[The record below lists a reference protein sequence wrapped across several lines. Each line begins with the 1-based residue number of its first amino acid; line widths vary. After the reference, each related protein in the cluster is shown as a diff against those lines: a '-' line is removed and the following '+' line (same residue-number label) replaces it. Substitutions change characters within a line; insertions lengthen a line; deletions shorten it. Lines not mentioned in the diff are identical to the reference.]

1 MNDQAVRH
9 PRSDE
14 IIAHLQA
21 ADKKLARVIERAG
34 PFTLQ
39 PAKGTIFSGLL
50 KAIVYQQLSGKAAAT
65 IHGRV
70 IALLPASPSEHALGI
85 ATLSDEQLRGA
96 GLSRGKLLAVR
107 DLAARSADGLVPER
121 RALAKMTDEQIIESL
136 TEVRGVGRWTAEMI
150 LMFTLGRLDVLPV
163 ADLGIRKGFALTY
176 QKKASDDELPAL
188 DLITKH
194 GQRWQ
199 PFRSAAAWY
208 LWRAVDLAKKGANA
222 SSGTPGQ
229 E

>member
-1 MNDQAVRH
+1 MTAKSISH

-14 IIAHLQA
+14 IITHLKS
-21 ADKKLARVIERAG
+21 ADKKLAKVIERAG

-39 PAKGTIFSGLL
+39 PAKGTIFAGLL

-70 IALLPASPSEHALGI
+70 IALLPDSPAEHAVAI
-85 ATLSDEQLRGA
+85 ATLADEQLRGA

-107 DLAARSADGLVPER
+107 DLAARSAAGLVPER
-121 RALAKMTDEQIIESL
+121 KSLAKMTDEQIIESL

-176 QKKASDDELPAL
+176 QKNGSGDELPAL
-188 DLITKH
+188 ELIAKH
-194 GQRWQ
+194 GERWQ

-208 LWRAVDLAKKGANA
+208 LWRAVDLAKQAREA
-222 SSGTPGQ
+222 
-229 E
+229 

>member
-1 MNDQAVRH
+1 MGDKPPSH
-9 PRSDE
+9 PRSEE
-14 IIAHLQA
+14 IVAHLTA

-34 PFTLQ
+34 AFTLQ
-39 PAKGTIFSGLL
+39 PAKGTIFSGLM
-50 KAIVYQQLSGKAAAT
+50 KAIVYQQLSGKAAGT

-70 IALLPASPSEHALGI
+70 LALLPASASEHAAAI
-85 ATLSDEQLRGA
+85 AELSDETLRGA
-96 GLSRGKLLAVR
+96 GLSRNKLLSIR
-107 DLAARSADGLVPER
+107 DLAARSSAGLVPER
-121 RALAKMTDEQIIESL
+121 KALASMDDEAIIESL

-176 QKKASDDELPAL
+176 LKYADGDELPELEA
-188 DLITKH
+188 IAKR

-208 LWRAVDLAKKGANA
+208 LWRACDLAKQTA
-222 SSGTPGQ
+222 P
-229 E
+229 

>member
-1 MNDQAVRH
+1 VKPH

-14 IIAHLQA
+14 IVAHLKN
-21 ADKKLARVIERAG
+21 ADKKLARVIEQAG
-34 PFTLQ
+34 PFTLVPQ
-39 PAKGTIFSGLL
+39 KGTIFSAVM
-50 KAIVYQQLSGKAAAT
+50 KAITYQQLSGKAAAT

-70 IALLPASPSEHALGI
+70 LAMLPADPAEQATAI
-85 ATLSDEQLRGA
+85 AVLSDEKLRSA
-96 GLSRGKLLAVR
+96 GLSRAKLLAIR
-107 DLAARSADGLVPER
+107 DLAARSAAGLVPER
-121 RALAKMTDEQIIESL
+121 RALTRLTDEEVIESL

-176 QKKASDDELPAL
+176 FKNASDDDLPAQ
-188 DLITKH
+188 DVIHKQ

-208 LWRAVDLAKKGANA
+208 LWRAIDLAKSNTAV
-222 SSGTPGQ
+222 TI
-229 E
+229 

>member
-1 MNDQAVRH
+1 MPEPIPH
-9 PRSDE
+9 PRSAE
-14 IIAHLQA
+14 IITHLSA

-70 IALLPASPSEHALGI
+70 LALLPTAASEQ
-85 ATLSDEQLRGA
+85 ATAIEKLPDEKLRGA
-96 GLSRGKLLAVR
+96 GLSQNKLLSIR
-107 DLAARSADGLVPER
+107 DLASRSTAGLVPER
-121 RALAKMTDEQIIESL
+121 KALAKLDDETIIESL

-163 ADLGIRKGFALTY
+163 ADLGIRKGFQLTY
-176 QKKASDDELPAL
+176 VKKSDDDELPKLEA
-188 DLITKH
+188 IANH
-194 GQRWQ
+194 GLRWQ

-208 LWRAVDLAKKGANA
+208 LWRAVDLAKKA
-222 SSGTPGQ
+222 
-229 E
+229 

>member
-1 MNDQAVRH
+1 MGEKTATSH

-14 IIAHLQA
+14 IVAHLSA
-21 ADKKLARVIERAG
+21 ADKKLARLIDRAG
-34 PFTLQ
+34 PFAML
-39 PAKGTIFSGLL
+39 PASGTIFSGLL

-70 IALLPASPSEHALGI
+70 LALLPAKASDQAGVI
-85 ATLSDEQLRGA
+85 ATLSDETLRGA
-96 GLSRGKLLAVR
+96 GLSRGKLLAIR
-107 DLAARSADGLVPER
+107 DLAARSSAGLVPER
-121 RALAKMTDEQIIESL
+121 KQLAVMDDEAIIESL

-176 QKKASDDELPAL
+176 PQKAGEEFADAEAILKQ
-188 DLITKH
+188 
-194 GQRWQ
+194 GRRWQ

-208 LWRAVDLAKKGANA
+208 LWRAVDLAKVDLLKIKAK
-222 SSGTPGQ
+222 
-229 E
+229 

>member
-1 MNDQAVRH
+1 MSDQATPH

-14 IIAHLQA
+14 IIAHLSA
-21 ADKKLARVIERAG
+21 ADKKLAKVIERAG
-34 PFTLQ
+34 PFTLL
-39 PAKGTIFSGLL
+39 PNKGTIFSGLL
-50 KAIVYQQLSGKAAAT
+50 RSIVYQQLSGKAAAT

-70 IALLPASPSEHALGI
+70 IALLPPKPAEHASAL
-85 ATLSDEQLRGA
+85 TQLSDEQLRGA
-96 GLSRGKLLAVR
+96 GLSRGKLLAIR
-107 DLAARSADGLVPER
+107 DLAARSTDGLVPER
-121 RALAKMTDEQIIESL
+121 KHLAKMTDEQIIESL

-176 QKKASDDELPAL
+176 QKNAGDELPAP
-188 DLITKH
+188 DVITKQ

-208 LWRAVDLAKKGANA
+208 LWRAVDLAKK
-222 SSGTPGQ
+222 S
-229 E
+229 

>member
-1 MNDQAVRH
+1 MTDANAQH

-14 IIAHLQA
+14 IVAHLTA
-21 ADKKLARVIERAG
+21 VDKKLARVIERAG

-39 PAKGTIFSGLL
+39 PAKGTIFSGLM
-50 KAIVYQQLSGKAAAT
+50 KAIVYQQLSGKAAGT

-70 IALLPASPSEHALGI
+70 IALLPKSATEHAAAI
-85 ATLSDEQLRGA
+85 AELSDQALRGA
-96 GLSRGKLLAVR
+96 GLSRNKLLSIR
-107 DLAARSADGLVPER
+107 DLAARSTAGLVPER
-121 RALAKMTDEQIIESL
+121 KSLAKLDDEAIIESL

-176 QKKASDDELPAL
+176 LKYADGDELPAL
-188 DLITKH
+188 DAINKH
-194 GQRWQ
+194 GARWQ

-208 LWRAVDLAKKGANA
+208 LWRACDLAKQSA
-222 SSGTPGQ
+222 
-229 E
+229 

>member
-1 MNDQAVRH
+1 MTAKSSSH

-14 IIAHLQA
+14 IIAHLTA
-21 ADKKLARVIERAG
+21 ADKKLAKVIEQAG

-39 PAKGTIFSGLL
+39 PAKGSIFSGLL
-50 KAIVYQQLSGKAAAT
+50 RSIVYQQLSGKAAAT

-70 IALLPASPSEHALGI
+70 IALLPASPNEHAAAI
-85 ATLSDEQLRGA
+85 ATLADDQLRGA

-107 DLAARSADGLVPER
+107 DLAARSAAGLVPER
-121 RALAKMTDEQIIESL
+121 KALTKLTDEQIIESL

-176 QKKASDDELPAL
+176 QKNVNGDELPAL
-188 DLITKH
+188 ELIAKH
-194 GQRWQ
+194 GERWQ

-208 LWRAVDLAKKGANA
+208 LWRAVDLAKKPPA
-222 SSGTPGQ
+222 
-229 E
+229 

>member
-1 MNDQAVRH
+1 MAEQPPIH
-9 PRSDE
+9 PRSEE
-14 IIAHLQA
+14 IIAHLTT

-39 PAKGTIFSGLL
+39 PAKGTIFSGLM
-50 KAIVYQQLSGKAAAT
+50 KAIVYQQLSGKAAGT

-70 IALLPASPSEHALGI
+70 LALLPKNPADHAAAI
-85 ATLSDEQLRGA
+85 AALPDETLRGA
-96 GLSRGKLLAVR
+96 GLSANKLLSIR
-107 DLAARSADGLVPER
+107 DLAARSSAGLVPER
-121 RALAKMTDEQIIESL
+121 KALTSVDDEAIIESL

-176 QKKASDDELPAL
+176 LKYADGDDLPELAAIAKKG
-188 DLITKH
+188 K
-194 GQRWQ
+194 RWA

-208 LWRAVDLAKKGANA
+208 LWRACDLAK
-222 SSGTPGQ
+222 TP
-229 E
+229 

>member
-1 MNDQAVRH
+1 MNQPH
-9 PRSDE
+9 PRSAE

-34 PFTLQ
+34 PFGLQ
-39 PAKGTIFSGLL
+39 PAKGTIFSGLM

-70 IALLPASPSEHALGI
+70 LALLPKDASEQALAI
-85 ATLSDEQLRGA
+85 EKLSDETLRGA
-96 GLSRGKLLAVR
+96 GLSRNKLLSIR
-107 DLAARSADGLVPER
+107 DLAARSSAGLVPER
-121 RALAKMTDEQIIESL
+121 KALGKMDDEAIIESL

-176 QKKASDDELPAL
+176 QKRVSDDELPAL
-188 DLITKH
+188 EVIAKH

-208 LWRAVDLAKKGANA
+208 LWRAVDLARKSDG
-222 SSGTPGQ
+222 
-229 E
+229 

>member
-1 MNDQAVRH
+1 MNDKVACH
-9 PRSDE
+9 PRSAE

-21 ADKKLARVIERAG
+21 ADKKLARVIDRAG
-34 PFTLQ
+34 PFVLQ
-39 PAKGTIFSGLL
+39 PAKGTIFSGLM

-70 IALLPASPSEHALGI
+70 LALLPKDAGEQAVAIAALP
-85 ATLSDEQLRGA
+85 DETLRGA
-96 GLSRGKLLAVR
+96 GLSRGKLLAIR
-107 DLAARSADGLVPER
+107 DLAARSAAGLVPER
-121 RALAKMTDEQIIESL
+121 KALARMDDEAIIESL

-176 QKKASDDELPAL
+176 SKSAQEDELPAL
-188 DLITKH
+188 EAIAKH

-208 LWRAVDLAKKGANA
+208 LWRAVDLAKKPA
-222 SSGTPGQ
+222 
-229 E
+229 

>member
-1 MNDQAVRH
+1 MVEEPPSH

-14 IIAHLQA
+14 IIAHLSA

-34 PFTLQ
+34 PFTLR
-39 PAKGTIFSGLL
+39 PAKGTIFSGLM

-70 IALLPASPSEHALGI
+70 IALLPKSPAEHAAAI
-85 ATLSDEQLRGA
+85 AELSDETLRSA
-96 GLSRGKLLAVR
+96 GLSRNKLLSIR
-107 DLAARSADGLVPER
+107 DLAARSTAGLVPER
-121 RALAKMTDEQIIESL
+121 KALTKLDDEAIIESL

-176 QKKASDDELPAL
+176 QKNVNDDALPELAV
-188 DLITKH
+188 IAKH
-194 GQRWQ
+194 GERWQ

-208 LWRAVDLAKKGANA
+208 LWRACDLAKQ
-222 SSGTPGQ
+222 S
-229 E
+229 